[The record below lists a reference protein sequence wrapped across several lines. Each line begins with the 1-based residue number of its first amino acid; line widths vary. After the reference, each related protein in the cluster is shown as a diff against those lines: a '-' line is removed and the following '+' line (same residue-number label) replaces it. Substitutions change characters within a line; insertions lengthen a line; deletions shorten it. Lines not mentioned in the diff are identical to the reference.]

1 MTYFWAKRLTNS
13 GSKGRILLWSK
24 LKSCDQKSKD
34 TVDRRSIFMGSKLT
48 RSHWIEENYWM
59 VNREASFNI
68 LFDES
73 LLFLKRKFWV
83 TGHVAHCMKCF
94 ERFVCIKKPKCLRLR
109 INIWKRKSSSG
120 SRFLVANNEGLLKK
134 KTIDGI
140 RVTIPQLSNKL
151 LISGY
156 FCDR

>member
-24 LKSCDQKSKD
+24 LKSCDQKSKA
-34 TVDRRSIFMGSKLT
+34 TVYIDGQFLWGLIGLKKITEWLTEKHPSI
-48 RSHWIEENYWM
+48 I
-59 VNREASFNI
+59 I

-73 LLFLKRKFWV
+73 LLFLKQKFWV
-83 TGHVAHCMKCF
+83 TGHVAQCMKCYWKI
-94 ERFVCIKKPKCLRLR
+94 CIKKPRCLRLR
-109 INIWKRKSSSG
+109 INIWKRKSSCG
-120 SRFLVANNEGLLKK
+120 SRFLVANNEGLLN

-156 FCDR
+156 FCGR